1 MSKTEAPYTP
11 IIDGDLALAIGNLV
25 TEWAGAQF
33 MLVRAL
39 ADLMVGRSLKDD
51 DDMNHAAVI
60 FGMEARVL
68 IGLVKTLV
76 GIRLDP
82 RIAEKVRD
90 LLDGME
96 GAKDLRDFVCHCLWT
111 HNKRGKWV
119 AVQLKTVGKIKRVE
133 RAITVTEII
142 EKIALLHESA
152 HSLLGYLHAS
162 GYMKSYAPSL
172 ERPY

>member
-1 MSKTEAPYTP
+1 MTNPPYTP

-25 TEWAGAQF
+25 TEWSGAQF

-90 LLDGME
+90 LLDDME
-96 GAKDLRDFVCHCLWT
+96 GAKDLRDFVCHCSWT
-111 HNKRGKWV
+111 HN
-119 AVQLKTVGKIKRVE
+119 
-133 RAITVTEII
+133 
-142 EKIALLHESA
+142 
-152 HSLLGYLHAS
+152 
-162 GYMKSYAPSL
+162 
-172 ERPY
+172 